1 MVEEVLAEL
10 HDFRGAD
17 SVETSDWVLQ
27 VSVCFLASLACR
39 LRFVLRFT
47 SVSATRE
54 SSHARV
60 KVCALPLNLFP
71 PQNPFSL
78 LRICSCFL
86 STLQVTVREHDGK
99 VSFSLVKLN

>member
-47 SVSATRE
+47 SVSATR
-54 SSHARV
+54 
-60 KVCALPLNLFP
+60 AL
-71 PQNPFSL
+71 
-78 LRICSCFL
+78 
-86 STLQVTVREHDGK
+86 
-99 VSFSLVKLN
+99 

>member
-27 VSVCFLASLACR
+27 VSLCLLACLACR

-47 SVSATRE
+47 SVSASRK